1 MKISKYALGV
11 AVLGMCASGAA
22 FAQFT
27 FGTSSNTTTTT
38 TTTTTTSAPAPA
50 PAPAAPAATSVSA
63 TMGEGDEHAN
73 ANGKEAIEQHMSIQG
88 TISGHTLNVTS
99 ISHGKLTI
107 GQKLS
112 GSGLPEGTKIKAY
125 GTGHGGVGTY
135 TVSFDSDNE

>member
-1 MKISKYALGV
+1 MKISKYALGIV
-11 AVLGMCASGAA
+11 VLGMCASGAA

-27 FGTSSNTTTTT
+27 MSSSTSTTTTT
-38 TTTTTTSAPAPA
+38 APAPA
-50 PAPAAPAATSVSA
+50 PAPAAPAPTSVTA
-63 TMGEGDEHAN
+63 TVGEGAEHAN
-73 ANGKEAIEQHMSIQG
+73 ENGKEAIEQHLSIQG

-112 GSGLPEGTKIKAY
+112 GSGLPAGTKIKAY

-135 TVSFDSDNE
+135 TVSFDSNN